1 LNDSKNWS
9 FGKSRDE
16 KIVLKKYIP
25 ALTTMQKRNLQH
37 MLHFKKGY
45 MQEICNAVEK
55 AIVSHSYISREMCN
69 TGKHPSTLTA
79 VCGLENKS
87 VKQ

>member
-1 LNDSKNWS
+1 MNDSKNWS
-9 FGKSRDE
+9 FGKSQDE

-25 ALTTMQKRNLQH
+25 TLTTMQKRNLQH
-37 MLHFKKGY
+37 MPHFKKGY

-55 AIVSHSYISREMCN
+55 NNCVAF
-69 TGKHPSTLTA
+69 HPSTLTA